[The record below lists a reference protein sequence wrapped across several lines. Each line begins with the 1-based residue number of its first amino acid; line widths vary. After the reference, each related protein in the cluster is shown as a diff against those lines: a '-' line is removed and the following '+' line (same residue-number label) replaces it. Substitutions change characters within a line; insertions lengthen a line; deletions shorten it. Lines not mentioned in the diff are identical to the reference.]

1 MTDDIWLCRA
11 PAERGAGAEAEG
23 ETWGCISRC
32 DPSPTAAPSVWVVLQ
47 EPQRQD
53 HPGNAGRVCPRRRRE
68 GILASLR
75 LTQEPGGSQGTQ
87 MAAESQRW
95 MLWGKTHRSCSQWS
109 KVLNPSLESPEQPK
123 PIFLTVKWLAG
134 GGPKNPQP
142 FKTESGKIGPWKS
155 HHCHHFTLTESLEK
169 SPLHYSR
176 NSRGSECESGKSLF
190 PPETI
195 NVLWN
200 TEWTSEAET
209 TQASPLWAE
218 NREGKV
224 GFRQQAPPC
233 LQHTLWWVWQQ
244 ALSGHHFTLSSEAA

>member
-1 MTDDIWLCRA
+1 MNVVGGDTQ
-11 PAERGAGAEAEG
+11 
-23 ETWGCISRC
+23 
-32 DPSPTAAPSVWVVLQ
+32 VLQ
-47 EPQRQD
+47 SMIQGSKSLTWISWATKAYIPHSEVI
-53 HPGNAGRVCPRRRRE
+53 GR
-68 GILASLR
+68 
-75 LTQEPGGSQGTQ
+75 
-87 MAAESQRW
+87 W
-95 MLWGKTHRSCSQWS
+95 
-109 KVLNPSLESPEQPK
+109 
-123 PIFLTVKWLAG
+123 
-134 GGPKNPQP
+134 GPKNPQP
-142 FKTESGKIGPWKS
+142 FKTESGEIGPWKS

-190 PPETI
+190 PPKTI

-224 GFRQQAPPC
+224 GFRQQAPPF